1 MARRIGLEDFQPH
14 GYTSGPF
21 LPIAT
26 ARSAG
31 RAEISPSFFAPD
43 RAAASPPV
51 PRKFALQRP
60 PEVTDARRT
69 TSVLDFRRLG
79 LLAAVFCCAA
89 TAGCVQRRLTIR
101 SNPPG
106 ALVIIDQWNIGI
118 TPCSTDYI
126 YYGKRHIQ
134 LIRDGYETVND
145 DRWILPPWYEI
156 PPIDFV
162 SENFIPYELRDE
174 RIIDYQLTPQKVA
187 STERLLGRAENL
199 RQSTR
204 LESAAPSRTS
214 GWFSGLF
221 GPATPRAPSPH
232 AVPGSAVQFPPT
244 FGSPGHPSPAYPA
257 RTNPVPAYP
266 PRTYP
271 RADIPPPRVGR

>member
-1 MARRIGLEDFQPH
+1 MRRV
-14 GYTSGPF
+14 F
-21 LPIAT
+21 LP
-26 ARSAG
+26 
-31 RAEISPSFFAPD
+31 
-43 RAAASPPV
+43 
-51 PRKFALQRP
+51 KP
-60 PEVTDARRT
+60 PEVPNARRT
-69 TSVLDFRRLG
+69 SPVLDLCRLG
-79 LLAAVFCCAA
+79 LLAAVVCCAA

-134 LIRDGYETVND
+134 LIRDGYETLDD
-145 DRWILPPWYEI
+145 DRWIWPPWYEI

-162 SENFIPYELRDE
+162 SENFIPKELRDE

-187 STERLLGRAENL
+187 STEQLLGRAENL

-221 GPATPRAPSPH
+221 GPPAPRAPSPH
-232 AVPGSAVQFPPT
+232 AVPLPPVQLPPT
-244 FGSPGHPSPAYPA
+244 VGSPGYPSPAYPA
-257 RTNPVPAYP
+257 RANPLPAYP
-266 PRTYP
+266 PRSYP
-271 RADIPPPRVGR
+271 RPGVLPPPVGK